1 MHRDRIDA
9 ALAARL
15 VAAQFPR
22 WAALPVVPVEVDG
35 WDNRTFRL
43 GDTMTVRL
51 PTAEGYVQSVE
62 KEQTW
67 LPRLAPSLPLPIPVP
82 LAVGARTDEYPW
94 SWSVRRW
101 VDGRIAIRDRIA
113 DLPTFAR
120 DLACFLR
127 ALQRISATG
136 GPAAG
141 AHCFYRGGSLE
152 VYAAE
157 TRDAVAALGP
167 RIDGDAAIGAFE
179 AALAATWTGAPV
191 WFHGDIA
198 CGNLLVDDDGSLAA
212 VIDFGTC
219 GVGDPACDLV
229 IAWTLLDGDSRDV
242 FRSLMPADDAMWA
255 RARGWALW
263 KALIT
268 IDSPGATPAA
278 AVQAARVAEVVLA
291 EHLLS

>member
-1 MHRDRIDA
+1 MVVVGPPLDRWTHRHPRPDR
-9 ALAARL
+9 RPSH
-15 VAAQFPR
+15 VRPR
-22 WAALPVVPVEVDG
+22 
-35 WDNRTFRL
+35 
-43 GDTMTVRL
+43 
-51 PTAEGYVQSVE
+51 
-62 KEQTW
+62 
-67 LPRLAPSLPLPIPVP
+67 PRLLPQ
-82 LAVGARTDEYPW
+82 GA
-94 SWSVRRW
+94 
-101 VDGRIAIRDRIA
+101 
-113 DLPTFAR
+113 
-120 DLACFLR
+120 
-127 ALQRISATG
+127 
-136 GPAAG
+136 AA
-141 AHCFYRGGSLE
+141 H
-152 VYAAE
+152 
-157 TRDAVAALGP
+157 
-167 RIDGDAAIGAFE
+167 
-179 AALAATWTGAPV
+179 ALAATWTGAPV
-191 WFHGDIA
+191 WFHGDNA